1 MYIKIISAKTITNK
15 VEKLF
20 KKKLK
25 LSIFSLP
32 YNFVFNKP
40 GNPNNDFFNIFF
52 GEAQPASNQKQLLNY
67 YNTLYIKNTTHTYS
81 V

>member
-52 GEAQPASNQKQLLNY
+52 GEA
-67 YNTLYIKNTTHTYS
+67 
-81 V
+81 